1 MLSRKDFIKMS
12 LEVNLF
18 FQRIMKEHMI
28 FMETAFPVIDSEYII
43 DANQLKRSFEELLSE
58 TVIFANGAVS
68 NKVLKSDEIV
78 TRFTLRA
85 EQITQNLS
93 GSCINTNITL
103 AELKLTSDPKFDYT
117 EWLESKV
124 YSINER
130 AINLVKEVINFK
142 EDVLSRVLDC
152 KMFTYL
158 YPLLIDHILRE
169 ARLYLETLK
178 SLQKKTIP
186 NDNIIEDT
194 DFWNVIMKEHALFIR
209 GLLDPTEDKLIKTA
223 NDFAELFKK
232 IIEESIKDN
241 EKNIVEKSLKAT
253 LGIKDFKAAGT
264 EGLIQCKI
272 RSIMVPLLGDHVLR
286 EANHYIRLLNSFR
299 K

>member
-28 FMETAFPVIDSEYII
+28 FMETAFPVVDSQYII

-58 TVIFANGAVS
+58 TVVFSNGAVS
-68 NKVLKSDEIV
+68 SEALKSNEIV
-78 TRFTLRA
+78 TSYTLKA

-103 AELKLTSDPKFDYT
+103 AELKLTSDPRFDYT

-124 YSINER
+124 YNINER
-130 AINLVKEVINFK
+130 AINLTKEVIDFK
-142 EDVLSRVLDC
+142 EEVLGRVLDC
-152 KMFTYL
+152 KMYTHL
-158 YPLLIDHILRE
+158 YPHLIDHITRE
-169 ARLYLETLK
+169 AKIYLKALR
-178 SLQKKTIP
+178 SLQKKEILEE
-186 NDNIIEDT
+186 NIVEEIN
-194 DFWNVIMKEHALFIR
+194 FWNRIMEEHALFIR
-209 GLLDPTEDKLIKTA
+209 GLLDPTEKKLIKTA
-223 NDFAELFKK
+223 NDFAELFEK

-241 EKNIVEKSLKAT
+241 EKNIVQKSLKAT

>member
-28 FMETAFPVIDSEYII
+28 FMETAFQVIDSQYII
-43 DANQLKRSFEELLSE
+43 DANQLKRSFEGLLSE

-68 NKVLKSDEIV
+68 SKVLESNEIV
-78 TRFTLRA
+78 TSFTLKT

-103 AELKLTSDPKFDYT
+103 AELKLTSNPEFDYT

-124 YSINER
+124 YNINER
-130 AINLVKEVINFK
+130 AINLVKEVIIFK
-142 EDVLSRVLDC
+142 ENVLGCVLDC
-152 KMFTYL
+152 KMHTFL
-158 YPLLIDHILRE
+158 YPLLIEHILRE
-169 ARLYLETLK
+169 AKLYLETLK
-178 SLQKKTIP
+178 SLQNRTIP
-186 NDNIIEDT
+186 SVNIVEDT
-194 DFWNVIMKEHALFIR
+194 EFWNRLMEEHALFIR
-209 GLLDPTEDKLIKTA
+209 GLLDPTEKKLIKTA

-232 IIEESIKDN
+232 IIEESAKDS

-253 LGIKDFKAAGT
+253 VGIRDFKTTGT
-264 EGLIQCKI
+264 EGLIMCKI
-272 RSIMVPLLGDHVLR
+272 KSIILPLLGDHVIR
-286 EANHYIRLLNSFR
+286 EANHYIRLLETT
-299 K
+299 KI